1 MYYNTPNV
9 TSYIHKIQKHRLK
22 IIFGYLFIA
31 VVSLLLYRPEF
42 IASDAFFWLSESKEV
57 SRTKTQSYET
67 DYIGRLEISIGA
79 FNEATKEKLN
89 WLQGS
94 LEEMTGV
101 RHVDSLFTSYH
112 IYKDSDGNDSSLV
125 SATPLEKMDAESLEA
140 LVKRYHA
147 PYANFVN
154 KDFSKISY
162 FIYSD
167 EPLKLDGLDIPFSYT
182 FSAPNVEADL
192 GDYLFYALAVIFSIL
207 LFFRLLFHNY
217 ISAFAGIL
225 VISLTLIATFT
236 FSYMVTGNRQ
246 VHIAMSLIV
255 VSIALVDYLYFYYRW
270 HVSQYKAD
278 MPRAMLKTVNR
289 NLSPAFW
296 TSLITVIGLGPLLL
310 IDSVIVQQLSLSVI
324 LASVFAYILNLT
336 LLPALLS
343 FFSVRHPRVEFARYC
358 YLFANGEIHYN
369 KNFLKFFL
377 GVSTI
382 IMFIGAYQ
390 LFFGQERLFADN
402 VDKNIIS
409 IMVPY
414 DEIDVELMRKV
425 ERFEQRLKKEN
436 QGIKEVYSVLTV
448 MKLLNAANSNQKIFS
463 EQNLLQSRFFLELY
477 GLEDNL
483 ISDDT
488 LNIRI
493 TLEDVDKN
501 SIVRWLQS
509 YRELPIYFTDMDT
522 LLSSAKIGKMSIL
535 GFSLGSAL
543 LIIGLIMG
551 WIFRSKEM
559 VFVGFITN
567 AIPIIWFGLFL
578 NLFNIPLSLEVLIA
592 MTITVGLASDATVH
606 FAYKYYRSRFFGRTQ
621 KHALEVMFFYAGV
634 PVIIGGLSLV
644 TVFALLTLTDL
655 HSLELIGGYGSL
667 LMIFSLATDLLIL
680 PVLLLAI
687 DRFHRV
693 DN

>member
-9 TSYIHKIQKHRLK
+9 TSYIYKIRKHRLK
-22 IIFGYLFIA
+22 IIFGYLFIT
-31 VVSLLLYRPEF
+31 VLSLLLYRPEF
-42 IASDAFFWLSESKEV
+42 IASDTFFWLSESKEAA
-57 SRTKTQSYET
+57 RTKTQSYET
-67 DYIGRLEISIGA
+67 DYIGRLEISTDA
-79 FNEATKEKLN
+79 FNEAAKERLDR
-89 WLQGS
+89 LQGQ
-94 LEEMTGV
+94 LEGMTGV

-112 IYKDSDGNDSSLV
+112 IYNDSDGNDSSLV

-140 LVKRYHA
+140 FVKRYHA

-154 KDFSKISY
+154 EDFSKISY
-162 FIYSD
+162 FIYSS
-167 EPLKLDGLDIPFSYT
+167 EPLKIEGLDIPFSHT
-182 FSAPNVEADL
+182 FSAPNVEAGP
-192 GDYLFYALAVIFSIL
+192 GDYLFYALAVIFSIV

-236 FSYMVTGNRQ
+236 FSCLITGIRQ

-255 VSIALVDYLYFYYRW
+255 VSIALLDYLYFYYRW

-278 MPRAMLKTVNR
+278 MSRAMLKAINR

-310 IDSVIVQQLSLSVI
+310 VDSVIVQQLSLSVI

-343 FFSVRHPRVEFARYC
+343 FFSVRHPRVAFARYC

-377 GVSTI
+377 GASTI
-382 IMFIGAYQ
+382 IMFVGTYQ

-402 VDKNIIS
+402 VDKDVIS

-414 DEIDVELMRKV
+414 DEIDVELMKKIDS
-425 ERFEQRLKKEN
+425 FEQQLQKEN
-436 QGIKEVYSVLTV
+436 QGVKEVYSVLTV
-448 MKLLNAANSNQKIFS
+448 MKLLNDANSNQKIFS

-477 GLEDNL
+477 DLEDNL
-483 ISDDT
+483 FSVDA

-501 SIVRWLQS
+501 KIVRWLQN
-509 YRELPIYFTDMDT
+509 YQELPIYFTDMDT
-522 LLSSAKIGKMSIL
+522 LQSSAKIGKMSIL

-551 WIFRSKEM
+551 WIFRNKEM

-567 AIPIIWFGLFL
+567 AIPIMWFGLIL
-578 NLFNIPLSLEVLIA
+578 NLSNIPLSLEVLIA

-655 HSLELIGGYGSL
+655 HSLQLIGGYGAL
-667 LMIFSLATDLLIL
+667 LMILSLATDLLIL

-687 DRFHRV
+687 DRFHKA